1 MAFGD
6 PEYKQKK
13 DDAKTRIKQKIADY
27 RNCFGTES
35 GEKVL
40 DDLRKFCRKD
50 SITHVQNDPYGRNS
64 AFYEGQRNVILYI
77 EACMNQEQIK
87 KLEEM
92 EKQNG

>member
-6 PEYKQKK
+6 PEQQQQKDNAKQ
-13 DDAKTRIKQKIADY
+13 RIKQKIADY

-40 DDLRKFCRKD
+40 EDLRIFCRKE
-50 SITHVQNDPYGRNS
+50 STTHIRDDPNGRNS

-77 EACMNQEQIK
+77 EACMNQEQIN
-87 KLEEM
+87 KLEKM
-92 EKQNG
+92 EEQHG